1 MFPEPIPNSVEPV
14 KLPHLRLQVRPDIK
28 AGGHILDRSP
38 SGIEMHAQRRRGRE
52 PIFVEMLT
60 EIQLIRYKG
69 FESHTLENLALV
81 NLLVGKNNCGKT
93 SVLEAINL
101 LVSKGNLHV
110 LENLAIM
117 RGAQRVRWR
126 ERPYRR
132 IDIVEMSPL
141 FTGHRVP
148 LDAEVIMA
156 SNRESLSLRIVPNS
170 EVDAHLYK
178 DADIRRMDSAGDDDA
193 PTIGLKI
200 VADPSAD
207 PIPVFPLSKAGS
219 LIYSNRL
226 RRWAPS
232 DSVIPSRFLAPTS
245 LHPLELQRMW
255 GKALREGAE
264 GGVIRA
270 LQLLEHD
277 IKSIHFLMEHRSA
290 PDVLLGVRGGGRKL
304 PMSSFGDGIR
314 RLLTLSLSLIDAANG
329 VLLIDEID
337 GGLHWTVMEDLW
349 RLVISTARQANI
361 QVFATTH
368 NYDCIRGLAS
378 LVESSTD
385 FDHDV
390 SIQKIERSTNRAVT
404 FDVMED
410 NARERGR

>member
-1 MFPEPIPNSVEPV
+1 MFSEPIPNSVESV
-14 KLPHLRLQVRPDIK
+14 KLPYLRLQVRPDIK
-28 AGGHILDRSP
+28 AGGHILDRLP

-117 RGAQRVRWR
+117 RGAQRVRSLN
-126 ERPYRR
+126 RPYRR

-200 VADPSAD
+200 VADPSAG

-361 QVFATTH
+361 QVFTTTH

-390 SIQKIERSTNRAVT
+390 SIQKIERSTNRAVN
-404 FDVMED
+404 FDVMAD

>member
-1 MFPEPIPNSVEPV
+1 MFSEPIPNSVESV
-14 KLPHLRLQVRPDIK
+14 KLPYLRLQVRPDIK

-38 SGIEMHAQRRRGRE
+38 PGIEMHAQRRRGRE

-69 FESHTLENLALV
+69 FELHTLENLALV

-200 VADPSAD
+200 VAEPSVG

-270 LQLLEHD
+270 LQLLAHD

-314 RLLTLSLSLIDAANG
+314 RLLTLSLSLSMRR
-329 VLLIDEID
+329 
-337 GGLHWTVMEDLW
+337 T
-349 RLVISTARQANI
+349 
-361 QVFATTH
+361 
-368 NYDCIRGLAS
+368 
-378 LVESSTD
+378 ESC
-385 FDHDV
+385 
-390 SIQKIERSTNRAVT
+390 
-404 FDVMED
+404 
-410 NARERGR
+410 